1 MLNYPFGVLA
11 MCEAGAK
18 HLARITSNL
27 PQELS
32 GLYYYPVFQTISRIR
47 QDINIINNTKPK

>member
-27 PQELS
+27 PQD
-32 GLYYYPVFQTISRIR
+32 LYYSQVC
-47 QDINIINNTKPK
+47 IIIQFVRPFLE